1 MAIGE
6 RIKALRKAR
15 HVTQKQLG
23 VVTGLAE
30 ITIRQYEANKYAPSV
45 ENLRKIASALDVSV
59 SEFLEPGQ
67 ILREYNPCD
76 DTWNA
81 LVMDEHGNVRQH
93 IQTQVTSHTF
103 RPNIDQ
109 QTLLRYFDSLNEKG
123 KKEALKRIEELSQL
137 PKYSVSKK
145 PPTTE

>member
-6 RIKALRKAR
+6 KIKTIRKAHR
-15 HVTQKQLG
+15 VTQKQLSSA
-23 VVTGLAE
+23 TGLAE
-30 ITIRQYEANKYAPSV
+30 ITIRQYEANKYSPKV
-45 ENLRKIASALDVSV
+45 ENLRKIAGALGVSI

-67 ILREYNPCD
+67 ILREYNPDD
-76 DTWNA
+76 DTWNT
-81 LVMDEHGNVRQH
+81 LTMDEHGNVRQH
-93 IQTQVTSHTF
+93 IQTQITLNTF
-103 RPNIDQ
+103 CPNINQ

-137 PKYSVSKK
+137 PQYSASKE

>member
-1 MAIGE
+1 MAVGE
-6 RIKALRKAR
+6 RIKALRKAH

-67 ILREYNPCD
+67 ILREYNPRN

-81 LVMDEHGNVRQH
+81 LVMDEHGNVKQQ
-93 IQTQVTSHTF
+93 IQTQVAYHMF

-137 PKYSVSKK
+137 PKYAVSKK